1 MRYFSKQKS
10 TYFYFYRQTI
20 ITENITWPNGIAL
33 DVPEQR
39 IYWCDAKWNRIESA
53 NVDGTDRKILISNEY
68 LGHPFGLTILGD
80 YFYWTDWD
88 EVLLERAEKYTGQ
101 DRRVLVT
108 HLHDLMSVQASL
120 TKVGTPKVSTEAC
133 LRSCAE
139 LTEYKTCPCNGIHNP
154 CTNSGCSHLCLITPI
169 GKR

>member
-1 MRYFSKQKS
+1 MKLLFTFCSQIDYILFMLLVYISG
-10 TYFYFYRQTI
+10 THRQTI

-88 EVLLERAEKYTGQ
+88 EVSFVYILFFAQNFLFTFK
-101 DRRVLVT
+101 
-108 HLHDLMSVQASL
+108 
-120 TKVGTPKVSTEAC
+120 
-133 LRSCAE
+133 
-139 LTEYKTCPCNGIHNP
+139 
-154 CTNSGCSHLCLITPI
+154 LCV
-169 GKR
+169 